1 MTLDEL
7 YDFLDEYVPTVRE
20 EIKKAEE
27 FVAPLEAKYT
37 CTKELVN
44 LDTDLEILQAR
55 LNRLIQAMLGK
66 GQPDLLKEAGAI
78 RRHLREVQRKHD
90 EIHAMASTVENANG
104 D

>member
-27 FVAPLEAKYT
+27 FVAPLENKFT

-55 LNRLIQAMLGK
+55 LNRLIQALLGK
-66 GQPDLLKEAGAI
+66 GQPELLKQAGAL
-78 RRHLREVQRKHD
+78 RRHLREVQRKQG
-90 EIHAMASTVENANG
+90 EIHALASTIEGANG